1 MPPPHLAA
9 DAPILQV
16 GHPVVID
23 LRPAVGVEFHLAV
36 GHDGLAF
43 LHARVFEEPLLA
55 QTALDRH
62 VGALGVAE
70 VVLIRLFFDEAADFR
85 EQLGGAFARG
95 KAFHA
100 GEVLASELV
109 EHAVRMHDVDH
120 RQVVA
125 LADFEVGLVVR
136 GGDFEDAGAE
146 GEIDVFVSDDREWRL
161 IFDGQRAA
169 HVFADEM
176 GVALVLG
183 IHGDGGVARD
193 HFRTRGGDGEPGA
206 GLFDD
211 LDFEVIHDG
220 VLRLHD
226 DLLIAERGEGG
237 RAPVH
242 HALATVDEALFVE
255 IDEHA
260 HDAGVVVV
268 VKGEALAAPVA
279 GGAEFLELL
288 DDDAAVLFLP
298 LPDLRHEALAA
309 EIVAVLDDALLFQRL
324 LDDVLR
330 GDAGVVGAGEPEHFL
345 AEHAGATGENVL
357 DGVVQHM
364 AEREDARD
372 VRRRD
377 DDGVSR
383 ALLAHASGIGF
394 KAFVV
399 EPALIPAGFDVGWR
413 VGLFKFGHKRA
424 AKVAENCGFV
434 NHRGRNCL
442 VGSSAKPNRHI
453 RILGFPS
460 RS

>member
-1 MPPPHLAA
+1 M
-9 DAPILQV
+9 
-16 GHPVVID
+16 VID

-62 VGALGVAE
+62 VGTLGVAE
-70 VVLIRLFFDEAADFR
+70 VVLIRLLFDEAADFR
-85 EQLGGAFARG
+85 EQLGGAFAG
-95 KAFHA
+95 GEALHA
-100 GEVLASELV
+100 GEVLASKLV
-109 EHAVRMHDVDH
+109 EHAVRMHDIDGG
-120 RQVVA
+120 QVVT
-125 LADFEVGLVVR
+125 LRDLKVGFVMSRCDFQH
-136 GGDFEDAGAE
+136 AGAE
-146 GEIDVFVSDDREWRL
+146 GEIDMLVGDDRQQRL
-161 IFDGQRAA
+161 VFDRQRTA

-176 GVALVLG
+176 RIALVLR
-183 IHGDGGVARD
+183 IHGDGLVARD

-206 GLFDD
+206 GFLDD

-226 DLLIAERGEGG
+226 DLLIAQRGEGG

-288 DDDAAVLFLP
+288 DDDAAVLLLP

-309 EIVAVLDDALLFQRL
+309 QIVAVLDDALLFQRL

-330 GDAGVVGAGEPEHFL
+330 GDAGVVGAGQPEHFL
-345 AEHAGATGENVL
+345 PEHAGTAGEDVL

-377 DDGVSR
+377 DDGISR
-383 ALLAHASGIGF
+383 ALLAHTSGIGF
-394 KAFVV
+394 KAFVIQ
-399 EPALIPAGFDVGWR
+399 PALIPAGFDVGWR
-413 VGLFKFGHKRA
+413 VGLVEFGHKRA
-424 AKVAENCGFV
+424 AKMGESCHFARSGLEAAFKA
-434 NHRGRNCL
+434 
-442 VGSSAKPNRHI
+442 SAT
-453 RILGFPS
+453 S
-460 RS
+460 RPTKKRLAS